1 MAKPAAEDL
10 ETFLRRQDA
19 EALVALLLE
28 MANDHEAVQARLAR
42 LQLADRPDKLAA
54 GFRKTLAGWRR
65 STRFHGYREA
75 REFGRMLEGWLDQVA
90 HELLPRD
97 PPAALALF
105 ETFIEADAAWFE
117 RADDSDGAIGDAV
130 RAACAHWLQA
140 AARCE
145 TPPDVWPERLAK
157 LYEGDEYGAREELLR
172 RADLLLAEPA
182 LRGLAA
188 RFEAQLAQLLEE
200 SPRGKMPPIDT
211 YRLSAALSLLAEAL
225 RDPDIEVRATLRYSP
240 DPNPVQ
246 RQRFAQAYLDADRPA
261 DALAWLQEPWGG
273 HLEGSREGLL
283 AEALERLGRFDES
296 IPIRKRIFEST
307 LSGYE
312 FQHWLEHLPDAA
324 RADAEAHARQV
335 ALRHE
340 DLTAAAKMLLQL
352 DDAQSAE
359 ARLVAEAGHI
369 DGRDYARLVPLA
381 KTLREHDCPRGETV
395 VYRALLQG
403 ILDRAYTRAYGHAA
417 RYLARL
423 GEIAAGGAGL
433 HPLRSHEEFA
443 AEIRQR
449 HGRKSAFWAH
459 VNGARRDRHA
469 EIDGD
474 LPE

>member
-1 MAKPAAEDL
+1 MARPAAEDL

-19 EALVALLLE
+19 PALVAVLLE
-28 MANDHEAVQARLAR
+28 LANDHEAVQARLAR
-42 LQLADRPDKLAA
+42 MQLADRPDKLAA
-54 GFRKTLAGWRR
+54 GFRNTLAGWRR
-65 STRFHGYREA
+65 STSFHGYREA
-75 REFGRMLEGWLDQVA
+75 REFGRTLEGWLDQVA
-90 HELLPRD
+90 RELLPKD

-105 ETFIEADAAWFE
+105 ESFIEADSAWFE

-130 RAACAHWLQA
+130 RAACMHWLQA

-188 RFEAQLAQLLEE
+188 RFEARLAQVLEA
-200 SPRGKMPPIDT
+200 SPRGKNPPTGT
-211 YRLSAALSLLAEAL
+211 YRFSAALSLLAEAL
-225 RDPDIEVRATLRYSP
+225 RDPDIEVQATLRCSP

-261 DALAWLQEPWGG
+261 DALAWLQEPWD
-273 HLEGSREGLL
+273 HLDGSREGLL

-296 IPIRKRIFEST
+296 TPIRKRIFERT
-307 LSGYE
+307 LSEYQ
-312 FQHWLEHLPDAA
+312 FQRWLEHLPEAA
-324 RADAEAHARQV
+324 RADAEAHARQI
-335 ALRHE
+335 AHRHE
-340 DLTAAAKMLLQL
+340 DLTAAAKLLIQL
-352 DDAQSAE
+352 DDTQAAE
-359 ARLVAEAGHI
+359 ARLLAESGHI
-369 DGRDYARLVPLA
+369 DGRDYGRLVPLA
-381 KTLREHDCPRGETV
+381 RMLREYDCPRGETV

-403 ILDRAYTRAYGHAA
+403 ILDRAYARAYGHAA

-423 GEIAAGGAGL
+423 GEIAAGSADL
-433 HPLRSHEEFA
+433 HPLRSHEDFA

-449 HGRKSAFWAH
+449 HGRKLAFWAY
-459 VNGARRDRHA
+459 VNGSRRDRHD

-474 LPE
+474 LPH